1 MSRRWIWWTLAL
13 LVVLCGIAALLWLAT
28 AKPSVPV
35 GQLFKL
41 PDGSVVRLEA
51 VSYGTIHSPEATPW
65 QRMLARLPVKFMRML
80 RLNNPA
86 VHKTTAPELI
96 AWFSGGNN
104 SSFEV
109 VVGDTERRNA
119 VKTYNSAYIQPR
131 PGVQFKGF
139 SFRAFPRRERELL
152 MSVSAWGNNGRESL
166 GEWRCPNPNFSSAKP
181 WTAAP
186 LPLSA
191 TNNELTLT
199 LTNFFTGADMSADKP
214 KPARRVDEGAA
225 WLAYEVIELG
235 KPTTEFKFLAARMQD
250 ATGNDVNQSSWSDDA
265 SRGKVSFT
273 PLLWPGEAWKL
284 QITLARRT
292 NFAPHELVGP
302 VKLTVITPTNSWDI
316 WKNTN
321 SITRTTWGTNLF
333 EVIAWNPAGRTS
345 PDTRLGI
352 RMAALSDDT
361 YVDIVSAVTETGT
374 NLLRN
379 SWSSTGTTREY
390 GFNAAAQTLNVT
402 LSLTPRRRFDLL
414 AEPTQLTKPPEK

>member
-1 MSRRWIWWTLAL
+1 
-13 LVVLCGIAALLWLAT
+13 
-28 AKPSVPV
+28 
-35 GQLFKL
+35 
-41 PDGSVVRLEA
+41 
-51 VSYGTIHSPEATPW
+51 
-65 QRMLARLPVKFMRML
+65 
-80 RLNNPA
+80 
-86 VHKTTAPELI
+86 
-96 AWFSGGNN
+96 
-104 SSFEV
+104 
-109 VVGDTERRNA
+109 
-119 VKTYNSAYIQPR
+119 
-131 PGVQFKGF
+131 
-139 SFRAFPRRERELL
+139 
-152 MSVSAWGNNGRESL
+152 
-166 GEWRCPNPNFSSAKP
+166 
-181 WTAAP
+181 
-186 LPLSA
+186 
-191 TNNELTLT
+191 
-199 LTNFFTGADMSADKP
+199 MSADKP
-214 KPARRVDEGAA
+214 KPARRTDESAA
-225 WLAYEVIELG
+225 WLAYAVTERG

-284 QITLARRT
+284 QLTLARRT

-302 VKLTVITPTNSWDI
+302 VQLTVITPTNSWDI
-316 WKNTN
+316 WRNTN

-402 LSLTPRRRFDLL
+402 LSLTARRRFDLL
-414 AEPTQLTKPPEK
+414 AEPTQLTKPPEVPVTKQ

>member
-1 MSRRWIWWTLAL
+1 MFAL
-13 LVVLCGIAALLWLAT
+13 LVVLGGIAAVLWQMT
-28 AKPSVPV
+28 EKSSVPV

-65 QRMLARLPVKFMRML
+65 QRMLARMPVKFTRML

-109 VVGDTERRNA
+109 AVGDTERRNA

-166 GEWRCPNPNFSSAKP
+166 GEWRCPNPAFSSAKP
-181 WTAAP
+181 WAAAP

-191 TNNELTLT
+191 TTDELTLT
-199 LTNFFTGADMSADKP
+199 LTNFFTGADASSDKP

-225 WLAYEVIELG
+225 WLAYHVTERG

-284 QITLARRT
+284 QLTLARRT
-292 NFAPHELVGP
+292 NFAPQEMVGP

-321 SITRTTWGTNLF
+321 SITRTTWGTNQL
-333 EVIAWNPAGRTS
+333 EIIAWSRAGGGS
-345 PDTRLGI
+345 PDTRLGVRI
-352 RMAALSDDT
+352 DALSDDT
-361 YVDIVSAVTETGT
+361 FVDIVSAVTETGT
-374 NLLRN
+374 NLVRN
-379 SWSSTGTTREY
+379 SWSSTGTTREF

-402 LSLTPRRRFDLL
+402 LSLTARRRFDLL